1 MVDLIL
7 DVFKYQII
15 RSVGKTSI
23 RRKIERKLKKKKVF
37 EIPNLIDLLDIRN
50 LLKAK
55 FFVTRKKLDEKDE
68 EDIIMDYLSPV
79 GSFFSNWIF
88 TKTRNQMRYEKM
100 HDQSRLKK

>member
-1 MVDLIL
+1 MMVDLIL

-55 FFVTRKKLDEKDE
+55 FFVTTDLGITKC
-68 EDIIMDYLSPV
+68 DICNINCDINMFHAS
-79 GSFFSNWIF
+79 
-88 TKTRNQMRYEKM
+88 
-100 HDQSRLKK
+100 